1 MLNCKNNGAV
11 FLDASRF
18 EERENQLEEA
28 INICEQGLECNVKHT
43 PLWFQYLKLYEKVD
57 ETMRQSK
64 FDRFSYIIK
73 DMYRNIGKDYHW
85 KINVEL
91 A

>member
-1 MLNCKNNGAV
+1 M
-11 FLDASRF
+11 
-18 EERENQLEEA
+18 
-28 INICEQGLECNVKHT
+28 KHT
-43 PLWFQYLKLYEKVD
+43 PLWFQYLKLYEKAD
-57 ETMRQSK
+57 EGIRERK
-64 FDRFSYIIK
+64 FDKFTLIIR